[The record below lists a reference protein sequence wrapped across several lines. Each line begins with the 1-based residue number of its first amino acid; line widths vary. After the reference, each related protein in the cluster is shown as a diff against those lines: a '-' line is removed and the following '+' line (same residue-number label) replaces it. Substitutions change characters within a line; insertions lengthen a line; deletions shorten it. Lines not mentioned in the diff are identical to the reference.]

1 MPYNVYE
8 SLEWPESFLKFN
20 KNVVTYATLTKQEIV
35 PVTQKHIEA
44 NRLQRDSSFI
54 AIQLYNLQYKCSFCG
69 TCCRVVF
76 TNRG

>member
-20 KNVVTYATLTKQEIV
+20 KNVVTYATLTKQETV

-44 NRLQRDSSFI
+44 AL
-54 AIQLYNLQYKCSFCG
+54 L
-69 TCCRVVF
+69 CCAL
-76 TNRG
+76 T